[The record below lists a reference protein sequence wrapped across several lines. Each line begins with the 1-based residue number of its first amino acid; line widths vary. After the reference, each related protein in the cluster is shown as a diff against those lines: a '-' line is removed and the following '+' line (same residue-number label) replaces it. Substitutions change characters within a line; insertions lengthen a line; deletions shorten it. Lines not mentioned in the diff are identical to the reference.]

1 MRISSLLIIIFY
13 SKAFLAQ
20 DVHYSLFDK
29 TKSLLNPSL
38 LAYQKNQY
46 ELQLQ
51 RRSQWSSV
59 TTPFNTFSLSFN
71 AKDVYKNVSAGTT
84 ILNDVAGDSDFST
97 DGISFSLAN
106 RFATEENFFSASLQ
120 FGLYQRSVNYEDLI
134 FLENEILKN
143 SDFLFFD
150 VGAGVS
156 NYKTLSPNS
165 AILLGVSLFHLNKPE
180 QALTTNNT
188 VILNPKYVLH
198 STYYNELNSNIDIS
212 PTVYFSS
219 QGKEREI
226 VIGSRTAYK
235 LNNTTSLIS
244 GVYSRIS
251 DAFFFTLGLQK
262 LDLEAVISYDIN
274 TSSLSNA
281 SNYMGGI
288 EFSISYVWDIVKQPK
303 DINEKNCPKYL

>member
-1 MRISSLLIIIFY
+1 MFY
-13 SKAFLAQ
+13 SKVLLAQ

-71 AKDVYKNVSAGTT
+71 AKDIYKNVSAGTT

-106 RFATEENFFSASLQ
+106 RFTIEENFLSASLQ
-120 FGLYQRSVNYEDLI
+120 VGLYQRSVNYDDLI

-150 VGAGVS
+150 VGAGFS
-156 NYKTLSPNS
+156 SYKILRPNS
-165 AILLGVSLFHLNKPE
+165 AILLGVSLFHLNKPQ

-188 VILNPKYVLH
+188 VTLNPKYVLH
-198 STYYNELNSNIDIS
+198 STYYNELNPGLGIS

-226 VIGSRTAYK
+226 VVGSGIAYK

-244 GVYSRIS
+244 GLYSRIS
-251 DAFFFTLGLQK
+251 DALFFTLGLQK
-262 LDLEAVISYDIN
+262 LNLEAVISYDIN

-281 SNYMGGI
+281 SNYMGGV
-288 EFSISYVWDIVKQPK
+288 EFSISYAWDIVKQSK
-303 DINEKNCPKYL
+303 KTKEKNCPKYL